1 MIKRISKFVPK
12 SEYMKIYDALF
23 KSHMSY
29 CISSW
34 GSVKNYRLKKIF
46 SIQKRCVR
54 LLFGKFY
61 TFDHSGYYE
70 TCARV
75 RSYEENMSPKN
86 YCLEHTKPIFN
97 ERKILTVYNVYV
109 QQTFVEMFKIF
120 KSHTPVSI
128 YTLFSFS
135 VRETSLKL
143 SLPKVRL
150 NISKNNYVFNSS
162 ALWNSLIGDVLEKD
176 KPGDGGVIVRGSG
189 ENSDFCT
196 TVPFVKHKLRNMLLC
211 RKKDGDP
218 IMCNPLNFA

>member
-1 MIKRISKFVPK
+1 M
-12 SEYMKIYDALF
+12 
-23 KSHMSY
+23 
-29 CISSW
+29 
-34 GSVKNYRLKKIF
+34 
-46 SIQKRCVR
+46 
-54 LLFGKFY
+54 LFGKFY

-135 VRETSLKL
+135 VRDTNFHVY
-143 SLPKVRL
+143 LPKVRL
-150 NISKNNYVFNSS
+150 DISKNNYVFKFCSS
-162 ALWNSLIGDVLEKD
+162 DDDETSVMLSAEAVSEEQLSIGYFFFRTANCYVASFSS
-176 KPGDGGVIVRGSG
+176 PSTCA
-189 ENSDFCT
+189 S
-196 TVPFVKHKLRNMLLC
+196 
-211 RKKDGDP
+211 P
-218 IMCNPLNFA
+218 IETKISV